1 MIKKTI
7 ALGLSILSLG
17 LGFMSTGSALS
28 KEDEERATKIQ
39 QQETV
44 KHKSKSSKYK
54 IRQITVEIAAN
65 ESKIKRL
72 EMKRSELDHEL
83 ALAFQLK
90 EGNLGWFEGRRI
102 QKEIYKITA
111 KIDLNEAKIK
121 KLKEKRNDLDHELA
135 VLFQLQEK
143 TNSCC
148 F

>member
-1 MIKKTI
+1 MI
-7 ALGLSILSLG
+7 
-17 LGFMSTGSALS
+17 TGSALS

-39 QQETV
+39 QQEIV
-44 KHKSKSSKYK
+44 KHKSKSTKYK
-54 IRQITVEIAAN
+54 IRQVEVEIQAN
-65 ESKIKRL
+65 EAKIKRL

-90 EGNLGWFEGRRI
+90 ESRLGWFESRRV

-111 KIDLNEAKIK
+111 KIDLNEGKIK

-135 VLFQLQEK
+135 VLFQLEEK
-143 TNSCC
+143 SKSYS